1 MEISYNKKIYLL
13 WFTFII
19 LEKFK
24 ASSFDQLNFNCS
36 FIFIQKHLIP
46 TIYFFMKTKML
57 FSLSLFSLNFN
68 FIHAQYEGYSSNS
81 WKNQLKIED
90 QFFRNIDSNSF
101 KKHLIKLTERPH
113 VVGSEANTAVQ
124 KYMGLVMKN
133 AGFKV
138 TNYPYDVYL
147 PKEPG
152 FSLIEI
158 VTPSRAVLNQKEE
171 IISGDPFTED
181 PLLWKGWNAFSGS
194 GDVTAQVVYANYGR
208 KEDFETLKEHDVS
221 VDGKIVLARYGGN
234 FRGFKAKFAEAN
246 GAAGLIIFTDP
257 KDSGFTKGLV
267 YPEGPYYNEST
278 IQRGSLLTEDF
289 TGDPLTPFEPALPLD
304 GKNKIK
310 RLDPKE
316 TQLPTIPVTPIA
328 YGEATKILSQMNG
341 KEVPQLWQGGL
352 PFTYRLEGG
361 EGLSVRLKVDQKID
375 FVRATNIVGILKGS
389 EAADEWIILGCHF
402 DAWGFGATDP
412 NSGTA
417 MLLSLSETL
426 GKLKDKGYA
435 PKRSILIGHWDAE
448 EHGVIGSSE
457 WVEQMREQLNAKG
470 VVYMNFDGGVSGK
483 TFGASAAPTLK
494 KLLIEASK
502 EVQYPF
508 SDESLFEFWR
518 KDNITEPSIGNLG
531 GGSDHIAF
539 YMHVGVPSLS
549 GGAGGPNLYHSN
561 YDSFQFYEKF
571 VDPEFKMGPM
581 VEHMAG
587 LMALRMANAEL
598 IPYNLNRYA
607 FDLNIHFK
615 NATEKIKEFNVDF
628 DGFKNTMNAIKGLDK
643 SSKSLTAE
651 IKSFLKKGS
660 FSKKRIKNINDQLIA
675 LEKSFISEKG
685 MYFGSW
691 YKSIYASS
699 DPFSGYAAWI
709 LPGVEYEIAL
719 KSSEKLKEWDTRYTN
734 AISSLKSKMDTLKEE
749 IGQFK

>member
-1 MEISYNKKIYLL
+1 MKNTSLL
-13 WFTFII
+13 FIVSCFTC
-19 LEKFK
+19 
-24 ASSFDQLNFNCS
+24 QLS
-36 FIFIQKHLIP
+36 I
-46 TIYFFMKTKML
+46 
-57 FSLSLFSLNFN
+57 
-68 FIHAQYEGYSSNS
+68 AQYEGYSSAA
-81 WKNQLKIED
+81 WENQLEIEEVFIKHLD
-90 QFFRNIDSNSF
+90 RTSF
-101 KKHLIKLTERPH
+101 KKHLKKLTERPH
-113 VVGSEANTAVQ
+113 VVGSKANEEVQ
-124 KYMGLVMKN
+124 RYIGEVMQRAGLE
-133 AGFKV
+133 V

-147 PKEPG
+147 PNKPG
-152 FSLIEI
+152 SSLIEI
-158 VTPSRAVLNQKEE
+158 VTPSREVLNQKED
-171 IISGDPFTED
+171 IIPNDPFSDD

-194 GDVTAQVVYANYGR
+194 GEVTAEVVYANYGR
-208 KEDFETLKEHDVS
+208 KEDFETLKSLGVDVN
-221 VDGKIVLARYGGN
+221 GKIVLARYGGN

-278 IQRGSLLTEDF
+278 IQRGSLLTTDF

-304 GKNKIK
+304 GKKKIK
-310 RLDPKE
+310 RLDPNNA
-316 TQLPTIPVTPIA
+316 QLHTIPVTPIG
-328 YGEATKILSQMNG
+328 YGEAEKILGQMEG
-341 KEVPQLWQGGL
+341 KAVPQSWQGGL

-361 EGLSVRLKVDQKID
+361 SSLTVRLKVDQKID
-375 FVRATNIVGILKGS
+375 FVRASNVIGILKGS
-389 EAADEWIILGCHF
+389 EAPDEWIILGCHL

-426 GKLKDKGYA
+426 GALKDKGYK

-457 WVEQMREQLNAKG
+457 WVEQMRDELNAKG

-483 TFGASAAPTLK
+483 NFGASAAPTLK
-494 KLLIEASK
+494 KLMVEASK
-502 EVQYPF
+502 VVKYPYT
-508 SDESLFEFWR
+508 DQSLFEFWK
-518 KDNITEPSIGNLG
+518 KDNQDEPSIGNLG

-539 YMHVGVPSLS
+539 YMHAGVPSLS

-561 YDSFQFYEKF
+561 YDSFRFYEQY

-607 FDLNIHFK
+607 QDLKIHFG
-615 NATEKIKEFNVDF
+615 NAESKINEYDQEF
-628 DGFKNTMNAIKGLDK
+628 DGFKLTADAIK
-643 SSKSLTAE
+643 SLEQISQELTLK
-651 IKSFLKKGS
+651 IKSNLEDVDYSNKELHDL
-660 FSKKRIKNINDQLIA
+660 NQQLIA
-675 LEKSFISEKG
+675 LEKSFISDQG

-691 YKSIYASS
+691 YKSLYASS

-709 LPGVEYEIAL
+709 LPGLEYEIAL
-719 KSSEKLKEWDTRYTN
+719 KSSDRLQEWDTRY
-734 AISSLKSKMDTLKEE
+734 ASAVEILHLKMKQLIQDLE
-749 IGQFK
+749 